1 MKPDDARRLLDQI
14 GVLRHPCDLDLL
26 VFFARHPCTLL
37 SSESIAAHL
46 GYELKAIAE
55 SLEVLLGAGFLARR
69 QTTSHAARLYVF
81 EAGASGNGDLS
92 TLVQMASIRDGRLA
106 LRRAMK
112 GRSSGTR
119 GAHARRAAT
128 GGRPRRLR
136 LAPEPNT
143 GRKSGTDG
151 R

>member
-1 MKPDDARRLLDQI
+1 MTPKDARRLLDQI

-26 VFFARHPCTLL
+26 VFFARHPRALL

-46 GYELKAIAE
+46 GYPLKVIAD
-55 SLEVLLGAGFLARR
+55 SLDVLLGAGFLARR

-81 EAGASGNGDLS
+81 EASTSRESDLGALVHLAS
-92 TLVQMASIRDGRLA
+92 TRDGRLV

-112 GRSSGTR
+112 GRVSR
-119 GAHARRAAT
+119 NRASQAPRADA

-136 LAPEPNT
+136 LAPEPGA